1 MRLLPVR
8 DARIQLLLLSLMHF
22 ATDGLCSYLV
32 FSKLYVENPELS
44 FTVFIGYNLLAFVMQ
59 SPLGMLIDKHDK
71 PRLFLGISV
80 ASIILGYAFCKLC
93 LVAVLFIG
101 LGNALFHV
109 AGGKYVT
116 DKSGNDVSHLGIFVS
131 TGAIG
136 LTLGQRFLSLDG
148 LVYIFFGL
156 LVLCTLI
163 MLFSEES
170 ENKEYSEE
178 YRAKGNGATL
188 ALLAVVAVVFV
199 RSFVG
204 KVVAADFEL
213 TQLLFLLI
221 SIATALGKAIGGI
234 ASHLFGTVPTVI
246 ASMSVAAICLM
257 LGCSNPY
264 VYILG
269 IFAFNF
275 SMPITLYYANIILK
289 GKEGFAFGTLA
300 AVLFPGYL
308 IAMTF
313 TYSVWI
319 KILTAMLC
327 LASMLVI
334 AVISKRIKNAD

>member
-1 MRLLPVR
+1 MKPLPIKN
-8 DARIQLLLLSLMHF
+8 ARIKLLLLSLMHF

-32 FSKLYVENPELS
+32 FAKLYPENPEIS
-44 FTVFIGYNLLAFVMQ
+44 FTVFIGYNLLAFVTQ
-59 SPLGMLIDKHDK
+59 SPLGIFIDNHNK
-71 PRLFLGISV
+71 PKLFLGLSV
-80 ASIILGYAFCKLC
+80 AAIILGYIFGELC

-101 LGNALFHV
+101 LGNSLFHV

-136 LTLGQRFLSLDG
+136 LTLGQRYLALDA
-148 LVYIFFGL
+148 LVYILFSL
-156 LVLCTLI
+156 LVICTLSI
-163 MLFSEES
+163 LLTEDAD
-170 ENKEYSEE
+170 NKEYDEKYDS
-178 YRAKGNGATL
+178 KGNGVTL
-188 ALLAVVAVVFV
+188 SLLAVISVVFA

-204 KVVAADFEL
+204 KIASADFEL
-213 TQLLFLLI
+213 TQLMFLVI
-221 SIATALGKAIGGI
+221 AIATALGKAIGGI
-234 ASHLFGTVPTVI
+234 ASRLFGILPTVI
-246 ASMSVAAICLM
+246 ASMSIAALCLTV
-257 LGCSNPY
+257 GCTNPY

-313 TYSVWI
+313 TYSIWI
-319 KILTAMLC
+319 KILTAALC
-327 LASMLVI
+327 LGSAFVI